1 MPREGITLASLTESF
16 ISFIYCSVCTLKNK
30 VAIEKMAPSDM
41 YELEKSRNLKKFIKL
56 MNEQESKNAR
66 IFVYVL
72 DEPNFFRGS
81 KFKEAKLLLCYG
93 NPFDKKKMILV
104 SRNDLE
110 AVLGKEYKKDL
121 VLNMALMYK
130 VLYEIGV
137 EIANMIE
144 KEGIT
149 VPGKGDL

>member
-1 MPREGITLASLTESF
+1 MYKLEDSKKLKDFIRLIKDRREG
-16 ISFIYCSVCTLKNK
+16 
-30 VAIEKMAPSDM
+30 
-41 YELEKSRNLKKFIKL
+41 
-56 MNEQESKNAR
+56 NAR

-104 SRNDLE
+104 SRNDLK

-144 KEGIT
+144 KEGMI
-149 VPGKGDL
+149 VPGKEELEEKACAYDKKIKIERESFEEICCRSVACEG